1 MALVPR
7 QKGQLSANG
16 EIAECSARAVVEALG
31 ICLVEHR
38 SFSSNFANTASQ
50 IQTGVRS
57 GGCAPERINVQR
69 QSGAMT

>member
-7 QKGQLSANG
+7 QKGPLSANV

-38 SFSSNFANTASQ
+38 SFSSNFATLRRKSKLGFVLAD
-50 IQTGVRS
+50 VRRK
-57 GGCAPERINVQR
+57 E
-69 QSGAMT
+69 